1 MKLEEVT
8 TLYDGCSSYAT
19 QYYPTFRKVL
29 EHLQSED
36 VRDICIKYEV
46 YKDKIPGITSD
57 AKTKHIKSLC
67 EKLTKHGIMHPVHPV
82 CLPVS
87 PPIAV
92 IHENDGEPSSD
103 EDGEVE
109 DVYEDAQ
116 DFVRK
121 IKHLSWKAQV
131 LQDFYDTVI
140 DHIHH
145 LPPEVLGKIVKQNV
159 SSRLSAVYELGVT

>member
-1 MKLEEVT
+1 
-8 TLYDGCSSYAT
+8 
-19 QYYPTFRKVL
+19 
-29 EHLQSED
+29 
-36 VRDICIKYEV
+36 VRDICLKYEE

-57 AKTKHIKSLC
+57 AKTKHIKSLR
-67 EKLTKHGIMHPVHPV
+67 EKLTKHGIMHPV

-87 PPIAV
+87 QPIAV
-92 IHENDGEPSSD
+92 IDENDGEPSSD
-103 EDGEVE
+103 EEGADEVE
-109 DVYEDAQ
+109 VEEEEDAK

-131 LQDFYDTVI
+131 LQDFYETVI

-159 SSRLSAVYELGVT
+159 GSRLSAVYELAD